1 MKKKL
6 TRQRVANPF
15 FFTFFRALCVI
26 GNRSRGEVLG
36 RVGVADAYAYTFE
49 GVPKNQ
55 KSKITTN

>member
-6 TRQRVANPF
+6 TWQRVANPF
-15 FFTFFRALCVI
+15 FSFLRALCVI
-26 GNRSRGEVLG
+26 SNRSRGEVLG
-36 RVGVADAYAYTFE
+36 RVGVADAYAYTSE

>member
-1 MKKKL
+1 MKKKI
-6 TRQRVANPF
+6 TGQRVANPF
-15 FFTFFRALCVI
+15 FSFFRALCVI